1 MASTKLKAW
10 ISAARLRTLP
20 LSISGIL
27 VGSTFAYLNS
37 SYLKAMGKWLINSS
51 NENSG
56 ISRLANVFEYSFNF
70 NFYIPILALIT
81 TLGFQVLSNFAND
94 YGDGVKG
101 TDNEDRIGPM
111 RALQSGIIS
120 PKEMKRAMVI
130 TAVLTLISAI
140 ALIYVSLGIDKL
152 LISLFF
158 LVLGIAAIWAAIKYT
173 VGDNAYGYRG
183 LGDVFVF
190 IFFGPVSVM
199 GIYFLI
205 TKGLEWIMI
214 FPSIT
219 VGLLSVAVLNLN
231 NMRDIESDKK
241 AGKNTIVVKMGLA
254 KAKLVHYGFVVIAFL
269 CAVFA
274 TTNTYFFQVYLKY
287 QLHETNRINSLIGK
301 NANQIEYNWF
311 SITNYNPEFGITLIA
326 FLPLL
331 AFIPLFIHLFKVKR
345 TESPALLD
353 PELKKVALSTFFF
366 AVLCIISVAVI
377 TRH

>member
-1 MASTKLKAW
+1 MQNKNIEESGLSKLIDA
-10 ISAARLRTLP
+10 
-20 LSISGIL
+20 
-27 VGSTFAYLNS
+27 
-37 SYLKAMGKWLINSS
+37 
-51 NENSG
+51 
-56 ISRLANVFEYSFNF
+56 FNF
-70 NFYIPILALIT
+70 EFNYIIPILALIT

-130 TAVLTLISAI
+130 TAILTLISAI
-140 ALIYVSLGIDKL
+140 LLIYVSLGIERL

-190 IFFGPVSVM
+190 IFFGPVSIM

-205 TKGLEWIMI
+205 TKGLEWFMI

-269 CAVFA
+269 CAVISTTSTYHESIGQAYSENHNKNINVFA
-274 TTNTYFFQVYLKY
+274 EKIGAEILNVP
-287 QLHETNRINSLIGK
+287 NSIYDDG
-301 NANQIEYNWF
+301 F
-311 SITNYNPEFGITLIA
+311 TPELGISLLA

-331 AFIPLFIHLFKVKR
+331 AFIPLFIHLFKVKG
-345 TESPALLD
+345 TKSPALLD

>member
-1 MASTKLKAW
+1 MAEASKLKAW

-27 VGSTFAYLNS
+27 VGSAYAYWGLYQGKLAQSILENLQKEQAYHQLS
-37 SYLKAMGKWLINSS
+37 NNLRNEVSEVLDMYLSD
-51 NENSG
+51 
-56 ISRLANVFEYSFNF
+56 FNF
-70 NFYIPILALIT
+70 LIPILALIT

-101 TDNEDRIGPM
+101 TDNENRIGPM

-130 TAVLTLISAI
+130 TAILSLISAVL
-140 ALIYVSLGIDKL
+140 LIYVSLGLDKL
-152 LISLFF
+152 IISLFF

-199 GIYFLI
+199 GVYYLI
-205 TKGLEWIMI
+205 TKVINWEMI

-219 VGLLSVAVLNLN
+219 IGLLSVAVLNLN
-231 NMRDIESDKK
+231 NMRDVESDKK
-241 AGKNTIVVKMGLA
+241 AGKNTLVVKMGFV
-254 KAKLVHYGFVVIAFL
+254 KAKLLHYGFVIVAFL
-269 CAVFA
+269 CALRVTA
-274 TTNTYFFQVYLKY
+274 NLHYS
-287 QLHETNRINSLIGK
+287 QLSFVPMGSVKGTDYII
-301 NANQIEYNWF
+301 
-311 SITNYNPEFGITLIA
+311 

-331 AFIPLFIHLFKVKR
+331 AFIPLFVHVLQVKK
-345 TESPALLD
+345 TIAPALLD
-353 PELKKVALSTFFF
+353 PELKKVALSTFLF
-366 AVLCIISVAVI
+366 AILCVLSVWI
-377 TRH
+377 LT

>member
-1 MASTKLKAW
+1 MSTKFKAW

-27 VGSTFAYLNS
+27 VGSAYAYLRVS
-37 SYLKAMGKWLINSS
+37 HLEYLKTS
-51 NENSG
+51 NVLG
-56 ISRLANVFEYSFNF
+56 VFSFAIEDF
-70 NFYIPILALIT
+70 VSDFYFLIPILALIT

-101 TDNEDRIGPM
+101 TDNDDRVGPM
-111 RALQSGIIS
+111 RALQSGIILAH
-120 PKEMKRAMVI
+120 EMKRAMII

-140 ALIYVSLGIDKL
+140 ALIYVSLGIEQL

-199 GIYFLI
+199 GIFYLI
-205 TKGLEWIMI
+205 TKAVDWNMI
-214 FPSIT
+214 LPSIT
-219 VGLLSVAVLNLN
+219 IGLLSVAVLNLN

-241 AGKNTIVVKMGLA
+241 AGKNTIVVKMGSM
-254 KAKLVHYGFVVIAFL
+254 KAKLFHYTLITIAL
-269 CAVFA
+269 VTASL
-274 TTNTYFFQVYLKY
+274 FF
-287 QLHETNRINSLIGK
+287 
-301 NANQIEYNWF
+301 
-311 SITNYNPEFGITLIA
+311 ITLYYKEVMDENMTQPSLLM

-331 AFIPLFIHLFKVKR
+331 AFLPLFLHLKVVELNKV
-345 TESPALLD
+345 PALLD
-353 PELKKVALSTFFF
+353 PELKKVALSTFAF
-366 AVLCIISVAVI
+366 ALLSVLSAWIVS
-377 TRH
+377 

>member
-1 MASTKLKAW
+1 MANIKLKAW

-27 VGSTFAYLNS
+27 VGSAFAFSKVFNWRSSLEYLRKS
-37 SYLKAMGKWLINSS
+37 SVEETGVVNYLQSID
-51 NENSG
+51 
-56 ISRLANVFEYSFNF
+56 FNL
-70 NFYIPILALIT
+70 NYTIPILALIT

-111 RALQSGIIS
+111 RAIQSGIIS
-120 PKEMKRAMVI
+120 PKEMKRGMVI
-130 TAVLTLISAI
+130 TAILTLISAI
-140 ALIYVSLGIDKL
+140 LLIYVSLGLDKL
-152 LISLFF
+152 LVSLFF

-199 GIYFLI
+199 GIYYLI
-205 TKGLEWIMI
+205 TKIVNWEMI

-219 VGLLSVAVLNLN
+219 IGLLSVAVLNLN

-254 KAKLVHYGFVVIAFL
+254 KAKLLHYGFVVVAFVCGVISVL
-269 CAVFA
+269 ALFVSAMETSIYNNEEIF
-274 TTNTYFFQVYLKY
+274 YF
-287 QLHETNRINSLIGK
+287 G
-301 NANQIEYNWF
+301 
-311 SITNYNPEFGITLIA
+311 NYFTFFPI
-326 FLPLL
+326 L
-331 AFIPLFIHLFKVKR
+331 AFIPLFIHLIKVKK
-345 TESPALLD
+345 TKSPALLD
-353 PELKKVALSTFFF
+353 PELKKVALSTFLF
-366 AVLCIISVAVI
+366 ALLSIISVYLI
-377 TRH
+377 T

>member
-27 VGSTFAYLNS
+27 VGSAFAYQRLDYWNATKS
-37 SYLKAMGKWLINSS
+37 FLQNKNVEESGLSKLID
-51 NENSG
+51 
-56 ISRLANVFEYSFNF
+56 AFNF
-70 NFYIPILALIT
+70 EFNYIIPILALIT
-81 TLGFQVLSNFAND
+81 TLGFQILSNFAND

-140 ALIYVSLGIDKL
+140 LLIYVSLGIERL

-205 TKGLEWIMI
+205 TKGLEWFMI

-269 CAVFA
+269 CAVISTTSTYHESIGQAYSENHNKNINVFA
-274 TTNTYFFQVYLKY
+274 EKIGAEILNVP
-287 QLHETNRINSLIGK
+287 NSIYDDG
-301 NANQIEYNWF
+301 F
-311 SITNYNPEFGITLIA
+311 TPELGISLLA

-331 AFIPLFIHLFKVKR
+331 AFIPLFIHLFKVKK
-345 TESPALLD
+345 TTSPALLD

-366 AVLCIISVAVI
+366 AVLCIISVVVI

>member
-27 VGSTFAYLNS
+27 VGSAFAYQRLDYWNATKS
-37 SYLKAMGKWLINSS
+37 FLQNKNVEESGLSKLID
-51 NENSG
+51 
-56 ISRLANVFEYSFNF
+56 AFNF
-70 NFYIPILALIT
+70 EFNYIIPILALIT
-81 TLGFQVLSNFAND
+81 TLGFQILSNFAND

-140 ALIYVSLGIDKL
+140 LLIYVSLGIERL

-205 TKGLEWIMI
+205 TKGLEWFMI

-241 AGKNTIVVKMGLA
+241 AGKNTIVVKMGLS
-254 KAKLVHYGFVVIAFL
+254 KAKLLHYGFIVIAFL
-269 CAVFA
+269 CAFISVF
-274 TTNTYFFQVYLKY
+274 TIYGYTIV
-287 QLHETNRINSLIGK
+287 
-301 NANQIEYNWF
+301 
-311 SITNYNPEFGITLIA
+311 TNYYNHNDPYIDTNYLA

-331 AFIPLFIHLFKVKR
+331 AFIPLFIHLFKVKK
-345 TESPALLD
+345 TTSPALLD

>member
-1 MASTKLKAW
+1 MAEASKLKAW

-27 VGSTFAYLNS
+27 VGSAYAYYSAYAANFQYKPNAFELAINQGYFHNQFFAIVL
-37 SYLKAMGKWLINSS
+37 
-51 NENSG
+51 
-56 ISRLANVFEYSFNF
+56 
-70 NFYIPILALIT
+70 LALIT

-120 PKEMKRAMVI
+120 PKEMKRAMLL
-130 TAVLTLISAI
+130 TALLTLISAI
-140 ALIYVSLGIDKL
+140 LLIYVSLGIERL
-152 LISLFF
+152 LVSLFF

-199 GIYFLI
+199 GIYYLI
-205 TKGLEWIMI
+205 TKTINWEMI

-219 VGLLSVAVLNLN
+219 IGLLSVAVLNLN
-231 NMRDIESDKK
+231 NMRDVESDKK
-241 AGKNTIVVKMGLA
+241 AGKNTIVVKLGLA
-254 KAKLVHYGFVVIAFL
+254 KAKVLHYGFILVAFIGAILTTTSVYHDSIAKANWKNL
-269 CAVFA
+269 EKRMNIDVLNIPNAAYNEGLQPELGISLFA
-274 TTNTYFFQVYLKY
+274 L
-287 QLHETNRINSLIGK
+287 
-301 NANQIEYNWF
+301 
-311 SITNYNPEFGITLIA
+311 
-326 FLPLL
+326 LPLL
-331 AFIPLFIHLFKVKR
+331 AFIPLFVHLLKVKK
-345 TESPALLD
+345 TIVPALLD

-366 AVLCIISVAVI
+366 AILCVLSVWI
-377 TRH
+377 LT

>member
-27 VGSTFAYLNS
+27 VGSAYAYLSIHQFNLALFK
-37 SYLKAMGKWLINSS
+37 LKMFQEVDTYNQLTQDIQ
-51 NENSG
+51 NEVSEAL
-56 ISRLANVFEYSFNF
+56 RLSLNDFSFL
-70 NFYIPILALIT
+70 IPILALLT
-81 TLGFQVLSNFAND
+81 TLGFQILSNFAND

-111 RALQSGIIS
+111 RAIQSGIIS
-120 PKEMKRAMVI
+120 PQEMKRGIII
-130 TAVLTLISAI
+130 TAVLTLVSAI
-140 ALIYVSLGIDKL
+140 LLIYVSLGIDHL

-190 IFFGPVSVM
+190 IFFGPVSVL
-199 GIYFLI
+199 GIYYLI
-205 TKGLEWIMI
+205 AKVVDWNMI

-219 VGLLSVAVLNLN
+219 IGLLSVAVLNLN
-231 NMRDIESDKK
+231 NMRDVESDKK

-254 KAKLVHYGFVVIAFL
+254 KAKLLHYSMIFVALLCSFCLTIRIYFTQYIAADVSQSWVL
-269 CAVFA
+269 ESE
-274 TTNTYFFQVYLKY
+274 NNYL
-287 QLHETNRINSLIGK
+287 
-301 NANQIEYNWF
+301 A
-311 SITNYNPEFGITLIA
+311 A

-331 AFIPLFIHLFKVKR
+331 AFIPLFIHFIKVRR
-345 TESPALLD
+345 TTSPALLD

-366 AVLCIISVAVI
+366 ALLCVVSVWILTVQ
-377 TRH
+377 

>member
-27 VGSTFAYLNS
+27 VGSAFAYQRIDYWSTYAVSYQNS
-37 SYLKAMGKWLINSS
+37 SIEKTGLTKLID
-51 NENSG
+51 
-56 ISRLANVFEYSFNF
+56 AFNF
-70 NFYIPILALIT
+70 EFNYIIPVLALIT

-140 ALIYVSLGIDKL
+140 FLIYVSLGVGKL

-205 TKGLEWIMI
+205 TKSLDWEMI

-254 KAKLVHYGFVVIAFL
+254 KAKLLHYAFVILAFI
-269 CAVFA
+269 CAVYITVYSYNIQIFA
-274 TTNTYFFQVYLKY
+274 ADNNMKWKL
-287 QLHETNRINSLIGK
+287 
-301 NANQIEYNWF
+301 ANE
-311 SITNYNPEFGITLIA
+311 NYYLIA

-345 TESPALLD
+345 TTSPALLD
-353 PELKKVALSTFFF
+353 PELKKVALSTFLF
-366 AVLCIISVAVI
+366 AILCIVSSL
-377 TRH
+377 

>member
-1 MASTKLKAW
+1 MSTKFKAW

-27 VGSTFAYLNS
+27 VGSAYAYLRVS
-37 SYLKAMGKWLINSS
+37 HLEYLKTS
-51 NENSG
+51 NVLG
-56 ISRLANVFEYSFNF
+56 VFSFAIEDFVSDFNF
-70 NFYIPILALIT
+70 LIPILALIT

-101 TDNEDRIGPM
+101 TDNDDRVGPM
-111 RALQSGIIS
+111 RALQSGIILAH
-120 PKEMKRAMVI
+120 EMKRAMII

-140 ALIYVSLGIDKL
+140 ALIYVSLGIEQL

-199 GIYFLI
+199 GIFYLI
-205 TKGLEWIMI
+205 TKAVDWNMI
-214 FPSIT
+214 LPSIT
-219 VGLLSVAVLNLN
+219 IGLLSVAVLNLN

-241 AGKNTIVVKMGLA
+241 AGKNTIVVKMGLM
-254 KAKLVHYGFVVIAFL
+254 KAKLFHY
-269 CAVFA
+269 
-274 TTNTYFFQVYLKY
+274 
-287 QLHETNRINSLIGK
+287 SLITI
-301 NANQIEYNWF
+301 ALVTASLF
-311 SITNYNPEFGITLIA
+311 FITLYYKEVMDENMTQPSLFM

-331 AFIPLFIHLFKVKR
+331 AFLPLFLHLKVVELNK
-345 TESPALLD
+345 EPALLD
-353 PELKKVALSTFFF
+353 PELKKVALSTFAF
-366 AVLCIISVAVI
+366 AVLSVLSVWI
-377 TRH
+377 VS